1 LDWFNLLP
9 RSYRTLLLVDLQLGV
24 EVQSSN
30 NDVAG
35 KVNSANNVEHKRI
48 IERNA
53 LRHLHHT
60 QDDDQVG
67 AIARYVSILVDDDF
81 PLCVFAP
88 PGNLRDK
95 LSREELLTSE
105 EREPS

>member
-1 LDWFNLLP
+1 MLALGWLNLLQ
-9 RSYRTLLLVDLQLGV
+9 RIYRTLLLVDLQLGV

-30 NDVAG
+30 DDVAG
-35 KVNSANNVEHKRI
+35 KVDSANNVEHKRI

-67 AIARYVSILVDDDF
+67 AITEYVSILVAVDS
-81 PLCVFAP
+81 PWSVCATREFARQ
-88 PGNLRDK
+88 GVA
-95 LSREELLTSE
+95 
-105 EREPS
+105 